1 MKGLAAKI
9 IKSLSI
15 GSRLVCS
22 DNSGAKEI
30 EIIGV
35 LGHKGARKRSFKAGI
50 CDIVIAAV
58 KKGKPEMVKK
68 VVRALVIRQR
78 KEYKRANGM
87 VIYFEDNAA
96 VLLNEDNLPI
106 GTEIKGVVAREV
118 AERHP
123 KVAAIASVKL

>member
-9 IKSLSI
+9 IKSLCI

-30 EIIGV
+30 AIIGV
-35 LGHKGARKRSFKAGI
+35 LGHKGTRKRYFKAGI
-50 CDIVIAAV
+50 CDIIIAAV

-68 VVRALVIRQR
+68 VVRALIIRQR

-87 VIYFEDNAA
+87 VVYFEDNAA
-96 VLLNEDNLPI
+96 VLLNEDNMPI
-106 GTEIKGVVAREV
+106 GTEVKGVVAREV
-118 AERHP
+118 AERYP
-123 KVAAIASVKL
+123 KVAAIASTKL